1 MFLRPINDR
10 RFLDP
15 GDLFDGVEVSRI
27 SDFNVFFKDGTRK
40 SWRRVLREMEFGA
53 PVVYRSSPQVHV
65 DWTCRE
71 QAVAYLKLFSRWGTY
86 QSGVTVDRHGVAD
99 LTMVE
104 VVDGV
109 LFHDGEWWVVG
120 PSGTYNDWG
129 RKVDFADCLYSG
141 VLCRVPN
148 NWWQNVSDA
157 ECGKSIWVNVFFV
170 SKDYP
175 AEWRDM
181 RITGLLEG

>member
-1 MFLRPINDR
+1 M
-10 RFLDP
+10 
-15 GDLFDGVEVSRI
+15 ES
-27 SDFNVFFKDGTRK
+27 GT
-40 SWRRVLREMEFGA
+40 

-86 QSGVTVDRHGVAD
+86 QSGVTVSRHGVAD

-109 LFHDGEWWVVG
+109 LFHGGEWWVVG

-157 ECGKSIWVNVFFV
+157 ESGKSIWVNVFFV
-170 SKDYP
+170 AKDYP

-181 RITGLLEG
+181 RISGLLEG

>member
-1 MFLRPINDR
+1 MFLKPINDIN
-10 RFLDP
+10 FLQT
-15 GDLFDGVEVSRI
+15 GDLFDGKEVNRTSK
-27 SDFNVFFKDGTRK
+27 FNVFFKDGSRK
-40 SWRRVLREMEFGA
+40 SWRSVLREMESGT
-53 PVVYRSSPQVHV
+53 PVMYRSSPQVYV

-71 QAVAYLKLFSRWGTY
+71 QVVAYLKLFSRWGAY
-86 QSGVTVDRHGVAD
+86 QSGTTMERHKVAT
-99 LTMVE
+99 LSMVE

-148 NWWQNVSDA
+148 NWWGNVNDA
-157 ECGKSIWVNVFFV
+157 DSGNSIWVNVFFV

-181 RITGLLEG
+181 RISGLLEG